1 MSFLDDECYF
11 GSHPSEKNQ
20 REKQVEE
27 VFRVPLYKITLQFQ
41 DYLTYF
47 DQLIKNFYLCDEIKH
62 SLSNDITPG
71 LNRFIEDQFLKN
83 IDQLFKKQTEVLK
96 EVERSMA
103 ESLEKISKRMDKD
116 FQPPSFEESFEKL
129 IEKDVRNLAMK
140 AKERR
145 EPFLELCMADY
156 SKELYESVIAELE
169 KNAVKAPE
177 PVYVEL
183 GSRN

>member
-71 LNRFIEDQFLKN
+71 LNRYIEDEFLKN
-83 IDQLFKKQTEVLK
+83 IENLLKKQTEGLK
-96 EVERSMA
+96 EVEKDMA
-103 ESLEKISKRMDKD
+103 DSLEKISKLMDKD
-116 FQPPSFEESFEKL
+116 FQPPSCEESFEKL
-129 IEKDVRNLAMK
+129 IEKDVKDLAIL
-140 AKERR
+140 AKTRR
-145 EPFLELCMADY
+145 ERTIVGA
-156 SKELYESVIAELE
+156 LY
-169 KNAVKAPE
+169 
-177 PVYVEL
+177 
-183 GSRN
+183 G